1 MKKIKQKKLKIN
13 KIEHVLEEF
22 CSKEKK
28 FYTEPYNIEEFV
40 ESLGFQ
46 LIPKEMPFEDN
57 SILKVDLS
65 ADVVAV
71 DDCDVTIKSNKV
83 IIYNS
88 DNKPEDIHYIIAH
101 ALSHYI
107 WALSEQK
114 EDSEPLKIDEKY
126 IYQDTKEDINR
137 EYKYNSLAMCIL
149 IPKIDF
155 YYDLSDIKQTKSY
168 ETAARKDVEKL
179 AAKYKIS
186 YPLLIMRLDS
196 FKMK

>member
-1 MKKIKQKKLKIN
+1 MRKIKPKKMKIH
-13 KIEHVLEEF
+13 KIEHVLEDF

-28 FYTEPYNIEEFV
+28 FYTEPYDIEEFAK
-40 ESLGFQ
+40 SLGFQ
-46 LIPKEMPFEDN
+46 LIPKELPFEDN
-57 SILKVDLS
+57 SILKVDLG
-65 ADVVAV
+65 ADVVEV
-71 DDCDVTIKSNKV
+71 KDCDVAIESNKV

-107 WALSEQK
+107 WALSEQT

-126 IYQDTKEDINR
+126 IYQNTKEDISK

-149 IPKIDF
+149 VPKVDF
-155 YYDLSDIKQTKSY
+155 YYDLSDIKETKSY

-186 YPLLIMRLDS
+186 YPLLVMRLDS